1 MYDQIRKEDTLPP
14 ADKEEEAEEED
25 EDSDQGCTIEEVKDE
40 PVVVEEKVAAPV
52 KKVDDELHQM
62 AAMMTGL
69 NVESKPEFVSDLEE
83 LD

>member
-1 MYDQIRKEDTLPP
+1 MYDQIRKEDTLP
-14 ADKEEEAEEED
+14 AATQEEEAEKED

-69 NVESKPEFVSDLEE
+69 DVESKPEFVSDLEE